1 MSSLL
6 YYLIS
11 PGGALLAFLGGA
23 VWICLQPRSVLP
35 RRVIL
40 AAAIA
45 YTLAGTYAAPASVNR
60 LWSSGFRRFEASDVS
75 RRPAAIVLLGA
86 GERQVSGWTDHV
98 PAMTPVETARVLEAW
113 RVYRLIAPDWIV
125 SSGGRLS
132 NDSAEPSSA
141 VMRDALLRLG
151 VAESRILLESSSID
165 THDEAVLVVPML
177 RSRGVEQIVLVT
189 SAVHMPR
196 SIGAFRAADINAVPA
211 IAPDPD
217 AFRPW
222 VDRYRP
228 SVYGLELS
236 AQLAHEVVGLPYYWS
251 RGWWRR

>member
-141 VMRDALLRLG
+141 VMRDALRSLG

-165 THDEAVLVVPML
+165 IGRRSTASSSVPSSRTRSPASRTTGRAGGGGDDPMMTH
-177 RSRGVEQIVLVT
+177 IVL
-189 SAVHMPR
+189 MKPR
-196 SIGAFRAADINAVPA
+196 ADL
-211 IAPDPD
+211 
-217 AFRPW
+217 
-222 VDRYRP
+222 
-228 SVYGLELS
+228 SVYE
-236 AQLAHEVVGLPYYWS
+236 
-251 RGWWRR
+251 RRAFVQA

>member
-1 MSSLL
+1 M
-6 YYLIS
+6 
-11 PGGALLAFLGGA
+11 
-23 VWICLQPRSVLP
+23 
-35 RRVIL
+35 
-40 AAAIA
+40 
-45 YTLAGTYAAPASVNR
+45 
-60 LWSSGFRRFEASDVS
+60 
-75 RRPAAIVLLGA
+75 
-86 GERQVSGWTDHV
+86 

-113 RVYRLIAPDWIV
+113 RVYGLIAPDWIV

-141 VMRDALLRLG
+141 VMGDALLRLG

-165 THDEAVLVVPML
+165 THDEAVLVGPML

-217 AFRPW
+217 SFRPW